1 MPRTFV
7 ELPTVT
13 NDGTLYYDRTLDRVE
28 ALIPNAPYRSCHAA
42 DLLEIAA
49 HETEGRLRG
58 DRFDRAGA
66 EDVMLAE

>member
-13 NDGTLYYDRTLDRVE
+13 NDGTLYYDRALDRVE

-42 DLLEIAA
+42 DLLE
-49 HETEGRLRG
+49 TESG
-58 DRFDRAGA
+58 DLLCVWFAGSQEGYA
-66 EDVMLAE
+66 DISIV